1 MPARRNTDGAAAAG
15 PPARAHR
22 EAALHLRPCRK
33 AGERATS
40 HELPAPSQTIVTH
53 SHRALRIMHR
63 PSFLT
68 LAGLAFA
75 VGCETDRSVT
85 PMNYTLEAV
94 TPSLAIG
101 QDTSAAILI
110 NVRRAGTDTT
120 IKGARLVYTSA
131 DYNIATVLNAVD
143 VASGQPI
150 GVVTAVRGGTTT
162 IRARL
167 GNATVDIPVTV
178 RPHPAT
184 SVELTV
190 LTGPAGGLKS
200 VNADTG
206 TFYALPTHP
215 PTSILR
221 AVVMAGSDTVFC
233 NYCAPKT
240 PARVMRM
247 VRFVS
252 LNPALATIT
261 NALIPTLQAST
272 DSSGRIT
279 PNDTSST
286 GARFVLEVPADGKAD
301 TVLVKFALRPIDSL
315 GVRPDS
321 NFFPSTNGTGLQ
333 KQKYPNA
340 DNIQANV
347 KAASTTNFIVGID
360 FLSRVQL
367 PPNPVTP
374 NTPGAVDFVF
384 SRLFGSVL
392 FKRPSVP
399 NITWE
404 SANTDYLD
412 VNAAG
417 SVTGKCASIGGS
429 CLATGSF
436 VLTCAATAGTM
447 PAAFLGNGNY
457 SIPSCSPPGTTI

>member
-1 MPARRNTDGAAAAG
+1 MNR
-15 PPARAHR
+15 
-22 EAALHLRPCRK
+22 L
-33 AGERATS
+33 S
-40 HELPAPSQTIVTH
+40 V
-53 SHRALRIMHR
+53 
-63 PSFLT
+63 LT

-75 VGCETDRSVT
+75 VGCESDKTVS
-85 PMNYTLEAV
+85 PMTYTLVAV
-94 TPSLAIG
+94 TPSLEIG
-101 QDTSAAILI
+101 QDSSAAIYI
-110 NVRRAGTDTT
+110 DVRRSGTDTT
-120 IKGARLVYTSA
+120 IKGVRLVYSSA
-131 DYNIATVLNAVD
+131 DYDIATVLNAVD
-143 VASGQPI
+143 ATSSQPI
-150 GVVTAVRGGTTT
+150 GVVTAIRGGTTT

-206 TFYALPTHP
+206 TFYALPAHP
-215 PTSILR
+215 ATSVLK
-221 AVVMAGSDTVFC
+221 AVVMVGTDTVFC

-252 LNPALATIT
+252 LNPALATIS
-261 NALIPTLQAST
+261 NALNPLLQTST
-272 DSSGRIT
+272 DSTGFVTAS
-279 PNDTSST
+279 DTSST

-321 NFFPSTNGTGLQ
+321 NFFPTTNGTGLQ
-333 KQKYPNA
+333 KQRYPNA

-367 PPNPVTP
+367 PPNPATP
-374 NTPGAVDFVF
+374 NTPGAVGFLF

-392 FKRPSVP
+392 VRRPSVP

-429 CLATGSF
+429 CLATNSF
-436 VLTCAATAGTM
+436 VLTCAATGGTM
-447 PAAFLGNGNY
+447 PATFLGNGNY
-457 SIPSCSPPGTTI
+457 SIPSCSPANNIPMPGALCTSTSGTDLSAMCTVWVRASARDQVTGNLMRSLYRINIGR